1 MATNAVKIYLNS
13 ADLADHNERVYNA
26 GLNRKARRWGFYDIE
41 QCWAI
46 CDTNPLVDRI
56 VTALYSGSA
65 PTLSTRTDVSR
76 KQFIRKMRKR
86 WGNKHSKSTLI
97 WLYRT
102 YDIVDSKKKG
112 NLPID
117 K

>member
-1 MATNAVKIYLNS
+1 MSTNHVKIYLDN
-13 ADLADHNERVYNA
+13 AALENHNERVYNA
-26 GLNRKARRWGFYDIE
+26 GLDRKARRWGFHSIE

-65 PTLSTRTDVSR
+65 PAFTDRVDVSR
-76 KQFIRKMRKR
+76 KKFIRAMRKR
-86 WGNKHSKSTLI
+86 WGNKHTKDTLI
-97 WLYRT
+97 RIYRS
-102 YDIVDSKKKG
+102 YGIVDSKKKG
-112 NLPID
+112 NLPKD